1 MKFFNT
7 AKGEKETFYSA
18 KRNIGLYIC
27 GPTVYSDTHLG
38 HAKSYVSFD
47 VLKRWL
53 IYKGYEV
60 THIQNFTDVSDET
73 ALGASKEGVD
83 EFTFTQKYEK
93 EFLEKMSL
101 LSNTPATK
109 YTRASEF
116 VHQIAQETKKLLD
129 AGEAYQTNEGI
140 FVRIKQEEHGKLLRV
155 DLEDSLAEATS
166 DVNSGPKES
175 PHDTLLWGPPLDGG
189 EIWQFDGLPPG
200 RPGWHLECTI
210 MSSSELELPIDIHW
224 GGIDL
229 IYPHH
234 ETEMILA
241 EKIGLSSYCDFWMHN
256 GLMEDAEGKLSKSRG
271 ERITL
276 EEVFEECPPASLRFY
291 LLSYHYR
298 DFTPYTPSALLE
310 ACNEAEKLGIN
321 AVDCMIVDPT
331 DPREDEEL
339 VSLVSEFEEALAD
352 DLDTPRALKVLR
364 KLDKIAGKRLRDNNN
379 LGSVSGMYS
388 IFECVLGLFS
398 N

>member
-7 AKGEKETFYSA
+7 AKGEKETFHSD
-18 KRNIGLYIC
+18 KKNIGLYIC

-93 EFLEKMSL
+93 EFLEKMNL

-189 EIWQFDGLPPG
+189 EIWQVDGLPPG

-241 EKIGLSSYCDFWMHN
+241 KKIGLSSYCDFWMHN
-256 GLMEDAEGKLSKSRG
+256 GLMEDADGKLSKSRG

-276 EEVFEECPPASLRFY
+276 GQVFEDCPPAALRFY
-291 LLSYHYR
+291 LLSHHYR
-298 DFTPYTPSALLE
+298 EFTPYSPEGLLE
-310 ACNEAEKLGIN
+310 ACKEGERLGVN
-321 AVDCMIVDPT
+321 AVDCMVVDSS
-331 DPREDEEL
+331 DPRKDDEISPL
-339 VSLVSEFEEALAD
+339 LSRFEEALDD
-352 DLDTPRALKVLR
+352 DLDTPKALNVLR
-364 KLDKIAGKRLRDNNN
+364 DLDKIAGERLKSSED
-379 LGSVSGMYS
+379 LGSVSGMYR
-388 IFECVLGLFS
+388 IFQRVLGVFS
-398 N
+398 

>member
-1 MKFFNT
+1 LKFFNT
-7 AKGEKETFYSA
+7 AKGEKETFHSD
-18 KRNIGLYIC
+18 KKNIGLYIC

-256 GLMEDAEGKLSKSRG
+256 GLMEDADGKLSKSRG

-276 EEVFEECPPASLRFY
+276 GQVFEDCPPAALRFY
-291 LLSYHYR
+291 LLSHHYR
-298 DFTPYTPSALLE
+298 EFTPYSPEGLLK
-310 ACNEAEKLGIN
+310 ACKEGERLGLN
-321 AVDCMIVDPT
+321 AVDCMVIDSS
-331 DPREDEEL
+331 DPRKDDEISPLLSIFED
-339 VSLVSEFEEALAD
+339 ALDD
-352 DLDTPRALKVLR
+352 DLDTPKALDVLR
-364 KLDKIAGKRLRDNNN
+364 DLDKIASERLKSGENVSS
-379 LGSVSGMYS
+379 LSGMYK
-388 IFECVLGLFS
+388 IFQRVLGVFS
-398 N
+398 

>member
-73 ALGASKEGVD
+73 ALGASKEGID

-116 VHQIAQETKKLLD
+116 VHQIALETKKLLD

-140 FVRIKQEEHGKLLRV
+140 FVRINQEEHGKLLRV

-256 GLMEDAEGKLSKSRG
+256 GLMEDADGKLSKSRG

-276 EEVFEECPPASLRFY
+276 GQVFEDCPPAALRFY
-291 LLSYHYR
+291 LLSHHYR
-298 DFTPYTPSALLE
+298 EFTPYSPEGLLK
-310 ACNEAEKLGIN
+310 ACKEGERLGLN
-321 AVDCMIVDPT
+321 AVDCMVIDSS
-331 DPREDEEL
+331 DPRKDDEISPLLSIFED
-339 VSLVSEFEEALAD
+339 ALDD
-352 DLDTPRALKVLR
+352 DLDTPKALGVLR
-364 KLDKIAGKRLRDNNN
+364 DLDKIASERLKSGENVSS
-379 LGSVSGMYS
+379 LSGMYK
-388 IFECVLGLFS
+388 IFQRVLGVFS
-398 N
+398 

>member
-1 MKFFNT
+1 LKFFNT
-7 AKGEKETFYSA
+7 AKGEKETFHSD
-18 KRNIGLYIC
+18 KKNIGLYIC

-256 GLMEDAEGKLSKSRG
+256 GLMEDADGKLSKSRG

-276 EEVFEECPPASLRFY
+276 GQVFEDCPPAALRFY
-291 LLSYHYR
+291 LLSHHYR
-298 DFTPYTPSALLE
+298 EFTPYSPEGLLK
-310 ACNEAEKLGIN
+310 ACKEGERLGLN
-321 AVDCMIVDPT
+321 AVDCMVVDSS
-331 DPREDEEL
+331 DPKKDDEIFPLLSIFED
-339 VSLVSEFEEALAD
+339 ALDD
-352 DLDTPRALKVLR
+352 DLDTPKALDVLR
-364 KLDKIAGKRLRDNNN
+364 DLDKIASERLKSGENVSS
-379 LGSVSGMYS
+379 LSGMYK
-388 IFECVLGLFS
+388 IFQRVLGVFS
-398 N
+398 

>member
-7 AKGEKETFYSA
+7 AKGEKETFHSD
-18 KRNIGLYIC
+18 KKNIGLYIC

-73 ALGASKEGVD
+73 ALGASKEGID

-256 GLMEDAEGKLSKSRG
+256 GLMEDADGKLSKSRG

-276 EEVFEECPPASLRFY
+276 GQVFEDCPPAALRFY
-291 LLSYHYR
+291 LLSHHYR
-298 DFTPYTPSALLE
+298 EFTPYSPEGLLK
-310 ACNEAEKLGIN
+310 ACKEGERLGLN
-321 AVDCMIVDPT
+321 AVDCMVVDSS
-331 DPREDEEL
+331 DPKKDDEIFPLLSIFED
-339 VSLVSEFEEALAD
+339 ALDD
-352 DLDTPRALKVLR
+352 DLDTPKALDVLR
-364 KLDKIAGKRLRDNNN
+364 DLDKIASERLKSGENVSS
-379 LGSVSGMYS
+379 LSGMYK
-388 IFECVLGLFS
+388 IFQRVLGVFS
-398 N
+398 